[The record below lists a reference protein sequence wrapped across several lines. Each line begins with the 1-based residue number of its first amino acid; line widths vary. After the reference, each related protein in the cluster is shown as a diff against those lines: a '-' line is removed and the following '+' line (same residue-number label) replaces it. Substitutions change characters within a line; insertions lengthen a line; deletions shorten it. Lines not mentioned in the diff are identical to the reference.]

1 MKFND
6 QTPFVNVLSK
16 KTDLKDLKYTIK
28 EFLKPVFKVPGE
40 DMLVRHVGMS

>member
-1 MKFND
+1 MKFHD

-16 KTDLKDLKYTIK
+16 KTDLEDLKYAIE
-28 EFLKPVFKVPGE
+28 EFLEPVFKEPGE

>member
-6 QTPFVNVLSK
+6 QTPFISVLSV
-16 KTDLKDLKYTIK
+16 KTDLKDLKYAI
-28 EFLKPVFKVPGE
+28 EELLKPVFKVPGE

>member
-6 QTPFVNVLSK
+6 QTPFVNVPSK
-16 KTDLKDLKYTIK
+16 KTDLEDLKYAI
-28 EFLKPVFKVPGE
+28 EELLKPVFKVPGE

>member
-6 QTPFVNVLSK
+6 QTPFDSVLSV
-16 KTDLKDLKYTIK
+16 KTDLEDLKYTIE

-40 DMLVRHVGMS
+40 DMLVCHVGVS